1 MATPAELKNKL
12 AKKEEKTG
20 KKPQTIIELLNS
32 TGMKN
37 QIQKALPKG
46 MDAERIARIALTAV
60 RINPELRECTVE
72 SFAAALMVSAQLGLE
87 PNTPL
92 GLAWLIPRINSRK
105 FIDDNGRENRRR
117 VKEVEFQIGYKG
129 TIDLIRRSGM
139 VSAIF
144 AEEVREKDEFEFEL
158 GTNPHLKHIPYL
170 AGDRGKVLFYY
181 AVATFKDGGYA
192 FKVMSVDEINKVKT
206 LSPSAN
212 SKYSPWNTFFDEM
225 AKKTCIIRMAKY
237 LPLSVEILRGIAQ
250 DETVRTNLPEE
261 GEDVLDLPDMNT
273 YIEIEGEEVAASEE
287 EFDDTGKEAAEK
299 LEEPVKI
306 AAFEEQKGSLTGKKP
321 LEK

>member
-1 MATPAELKNKL
+1 MSTTADVKKQL
-12 AKKEEKTG
+12 AMKEENG
-20 KKPQTIIELLNS
+20 NKKPQTIIELLNS
-32 TGMKN
+32 SAMKN

-92 GLAWLIPRINSRK
+92 GLAWLIPRLNNRK
-105 FIDDNGRENRRR
+105 FLDDKGRETYKKI
-117 VKEVEFQIGYKG
+117 KEVEFQIGYKG
-129 TIDLIRRSGM
+129 TIDLVRRSGM

-144 AEEVREKDEFEFEL
+144 AEEVREKDTFEFEL

-181 AVATFKDGGYA
+181 AVATFKDGGFA
-192 FKVMSVDEINKVKT
+192 FKVMSLDEINKVKAI
-206 LSPSAN
+206 SPSAN
-212 SKYSPWNTFFDEM
+212 SRYSPWNTFFDEM
-225 AKKTCIIRMAKY
+225 AKKTCIIRLAKY

-273 YIEIEGEEVAASEE
+273 YIEIEAEEVVVSEG
-287 EFDDTGKEAAEK
+287 EFDDTNKEPKED
-299 LEEPVKI
+299 
-306 AAFEEQKGSLTGKKP
+306 FQKGSLTGLK
-321 LEK
+321 

>member
-105 FIDDNGRENRRR
+105 FIDDNGREKRRR
-117 VKEVEFQIGYKG
+117 VKRLSSRLD
-129 TIDLIRRSGM
+129 T
-139 VSAIF
+139 
-144 AEEVREKDEFEFEL
+144 RE
-158 GTNPHLKHIPYL
+158 
-170 AGDRGKVLFYY
+170 R
-181 AVATFKDGGYA
+181 
-192 FKVMSVDEINKVKT
+192 
-206 LSPSAN
+206 
-212 SKYSPWNTFFDEM
+212 
-225 AKKTCIIRMAKY
+225 
-237 LPLSVEILRGIAQ
+237 
-250 DETVRTNLPEE
+250 
-261 GEDVLDLPDMNT
+261 
-273 YIEIEGEEVAASEE
+273 
-287 EFDDTGKEAAEK
+287 
-299 LEEPVKI
+299 
-306 AAFEEQKGSLTGKKP
+306 
-321 LEK
+321 